1 MNKTKILIIILIILI
16 IVAVSFGVFMA
27 YKTYRTPMQV
37 ENLEQAVKI
46 LTSEVEN
53 ENDRMIK
60 LAMYNE
66 LSKSFTMVDRHTNE
80 KRKFS
85 NEEMQ
90 EIYSN
95 IGGKEAVLNYLQN
108 INDDE
113 KRRDQ
118 IQLAFDLKIIDNN
131 DFDDLWHML

>member
-1 MNKTKILIIILIILI
+1 MNKTKILIIILIILM
-16 IVAVSFGVFMA
+16 IVAISFGIFMA
-27 YKTYRTPMQV
+27 YKTYETPMQV

-46 LTSEVEN
+46 LTSKVEN

-108 INDDE
+108 IKDDG

-118 IQLAFDLKIIDNN
+118 IQLAFDLKIIDKTDFNN
-131 DFDDLWHML
+131 LW

>member
-95 IGGKEAVLNYLQN
+95 IGGKEEVLNYLQN

-118 IQLAFDLKIIDNN
+118 IQLAFDLKIIDKN